1 VILVAGVGNIF
12 LGDDAFG
19 SHVARR
25 MIECFSASNVR
36 IIDFGIRGLG
46 LAYALTEGYDAS
58 IIVDTF
64 ARGAEAGTIYVVE
77 PDASEI
83 DRAAERIEAHA
94 MDPVRILALAR
105 SMGAELRNV
114 RIVGCEPETFEPN
127 EGMDLSPRVAA
138 AVEPAIQIIQSL
150 IAEFLPKE
158 AIV

>member
-77 PDASEI
+77 PDAGEI

-114 RIVGCEPETFEPN
+114 RIVGCEPATFEPN
-127 EGMDLSPRVAA
+127 EGMDLSPQVAA
-138 AVEPAIQIIQSL
+138 AVEPTIQIIQSL
-150 IAEFLPKE
+150 IEEFLPKE

>member
-1 VILVAGVGNIF
+1 MILVAGVGNNF

-25 MIECFSASNVR
+25 MIEGFSARNVR

-105 SMGAELRNV
+105 SMGAKLRNV

-150 IAEFLPKE
+150 IEEFLPKE

>member
-1 VILVAGVGNIF
+1 VILVAGVGNNF

-25 MIECFSASNVR
+25 MIECFSARNVR

-77 PDASEI
+77 PDAKEI

-150 IAEFLPKE
+150 IEEFLPKE

>member
-1 VILVAGVGNIF
+1 
-12 LGDDAFG
+12 
-19 SHVARR
+19 
-25 MIECFSASNVR
+25 MIECFNASNVR

-46 LAYALTEGYDAS
+46 LAYALTESYDAS
-58 IIVDTF
+58 IIVDIF

-114 RIVGCEPETFEPN
+114 RIVGCEPATFEPN

-150 IAEFLPKE
+150 IEEFLPKE